1 MIEKKRNDHPTSGFS
16 IPFNINAST
25 FEQPSKRLEGYFK
38 SAEKDRMLPGGEVVN
53 RDYHGTYHHPSQGR
67 CKHRSEG

>member
-38 SAEKDRMLPGGEVVN
+38 SAEKDRMLP
-53 RDYHGTYHHPSQGR
+53 S
-67 CKHRSEG
+67 